1 MASSIF
7 DYNNSFW
14 QWLSRL
20 TDLFGLSLC
29 WLLCSLPLLTIG
41 AATTALYDGVY
52 HGIRRGES
60 PVYVRF
66 FKTFVRE
73 LKTAT
78 LATLP
83 ALGLGAVCLLLRQ
96 VTRTMAAGGD
106 PVAGLLLY
114 GYPVLFCLPLA
125 VWLLAMALLSRFDF
139 RAGALLKTAARLT
152 MARLPSAMA
161 VAILT
166 ALAVRVMLW
175 WYFSLAFLPALTA
188 LAASLFV
195 ERIFRPW
202 LEGQGEA

>member
-1 MASSIF
+1 MASPFF

-14 QWLSRL
+14 QWLARF

-29 WLLCSLPLLTIG
+29 WLLCSLPLVTVG

-66 FKTFVRE
+66 FKTFARE

-83 ALGLGAVCLLLRQ
+83 ALGLGAVYLLLRQ
-96 VTRTMAAGGD
+96 VTHTMAAGGD
-106 PVAGLLLY
+106 PVAAILAY
-114 GYPVLFCLPLA
+114 AYPVLFCLPLA
-125 VWLLAMALLSRFDF
+125 VWLLAMALLSRFTF

-152 MARLPSAMA
+152 VARLPA
-161 VAILT
+161 
-166 ALAVRVMLW
+166 ALAVAVLAALAARVMLW
-175 WYFSLAFLPALTA
+175 WYFSLTFLPALTA

-195 ERIFRPW
+195 ERIFRPY
-202 LEGQGEA
+202 LGERGAE